1 MKKLN
6 LTGERF
12 GRLTVAKRT
21 DKQAGNNEIVY
32 ICKCDCGK
40 VIEAYTSLLRQGRTR
55 SCGCLHRDTRM
66 KDLSSLTA
74 KKKIVDGVQLDMF
87 EGRQNKN
94 NTSGYKGVYKHYKGY
109 VARIC
114 VKGVHHRGV
123 TRKTK
128 EEAYQD
134 RLALERKFLPRL
146 DS

>member
-1 MKKLN
+1 
-6 LTGERF
+6 
-12 GRLTVAKRT
+12 
-21 DKQAGNNEIVY
+21 
-32 ICKCDCGK
+32 
-40 VIEAYTSLLRQGRTR
+40 
-55 SCGCLHRDTRM
+55 M